1 MDFTT
6 GAVTCIE
13 FQEVKRRMEIKGNKG
28 NNTGTNHLGIV
39 WVGVALVLG
48 GVSKRQHIRELRGN
62 PIDLLRRAL
71 I

>member
-1 MDFTT
+1 MIK
-6 GAVTCIE
+6 GYRYIIKGWLIE
-13 FQEVKRRMEIKGNKG
+13 HDKGNKG

>member
-1 MDFTT
+1 M
-6 GAVTCIE
+6 
-13 FQEVKRRMEIKGNKG
+13 IKGYRYIIKGWLIEYDKG